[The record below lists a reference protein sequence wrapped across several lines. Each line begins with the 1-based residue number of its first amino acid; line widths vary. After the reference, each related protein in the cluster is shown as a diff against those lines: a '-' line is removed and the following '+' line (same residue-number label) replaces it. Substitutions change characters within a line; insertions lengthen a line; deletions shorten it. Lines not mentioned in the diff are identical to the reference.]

1 VWSVH
6 HPVRETY
13 SSRSSFT
20 IDPANADI
28 MWGRCVQNICPFL
41 MLRSWSFILP
51 LAFVTSAFSQATK
64 PAPAGPERAIKL
76 AQTGHCQEAV
86 PALRR
91 TSQTAIDKS
100 TKRTAAFA
108 GVRCA
113 MLINQTNAV
122 LDFLQTLNREFPGD
136 PEVLFLSVH
145 TYSDLSTKA
154 AQQLAMTAPN
164 SLEGHKLN
172 AEALE
177 AQGKWDAAEK
187 EYKAILAQNPQATG
201 IHFLLGRLL
210 LSKSAPGQSDAEEA
224 KKEFQEELKVDPTN
238 AGAEYVLGEM
248 ARQGGQWDEA
258 VQHFSQAT
266 KLDAGFGDAFLGL
279 GNSLLSAKRFA
290 DAVPPLQTAVKLES
304 RNPGAHYS
312 LATALTRAGRKEEAE
327 KEFAIHRQMTQKGQR
342 DGEQPGTPQ
351 NPN

>member
-1 VWSVH
+1 MF
-6 HPVRETY
+6 R
-13 SSRSSFT
+13 SRF
-20 IDPANADI
+20 
-28 MWGRCVQNICPFL
+28 
-41 MLRSWSFILP
+41 FILP
-51 LAFVTSAFSQATK
+51 LVFLIAAFGQATK
-64 PAPAGPERAIKL
+64 PAPISPQRAIKL
-76 AQTGHCQEAV
+76 AQSGHCEEAL
-86 PALRR
+86 PALKRG
-91 TSQTAIDKS
+91 SQTAADKS
-100 TKRTAAFA
+100 TKRRAAFA

-122 LDFLQTLNREFPGD
+122 LDFLQLLNREFPGD
-136 PEVLFLSVH
+136 PEVLFLAVH
-145 TYSDLSTKA
+145 TYSDLSTQA

-187 EYKAILAQNPQATG
+187 EYKAILAQNPQAAG

-210 LSKSAPGQSDAEEA
+210 LSKPEPGPADAEEA
-224 KKEFQEELKVDPTN
+224 KKEFQEELKIDPSN

-248 ARQGGQWDEA
+248 ARQAGQWDEA
-258 VQHFSQAT
+258 IQHFSRAT
-266 KLDAGFGDAFLGL
+266 ELDAGFGDAFLGL

-290 DAVPPLQTAVKLES
+290 DAIPPLKTAVKLES

-312 LATALTRAGRKEEAE
+312 LATALTRGGHKEEAE
-327 KEFAIHRQMTQKGQR
+327 KEFAIHRQMTQKGQA
-342 DGEQPGTPQ
+342 DQGEQSGPQQ